1 MPVDPKVVTA
11 TTTVQE
17 VANYSKRR
25 TALAIL
31 NRSTSVTVYLGN
43 TDNVASNK
51 GFDLP
56 PTGTMVFAKNWGDD
70 PRIAR
75 TIVTASGTAELT
87 VLEEY
92 SDKEEF

>member
-1 MPVDPKVVTA
+1 MPVDPKVLTA
-11 TTTVQE
+11 TTSVQE

-25 TALAIL
+25 TSLAIL
-31 NRSTSVTVYLGN
+31 NRSTSITAYVGN

-56 PTGTMVFAKNWGDD
+56 PTGVMVFSENFGDD

-75 TIVTASGTAELT
+75 TVVTASGTAELT

-92 SDKEEF
+92 LEREG

>member
-1 MPVDPKVVTA
+1 MPVDPKVITA
-11 TTTVQE
+11 TTTVRE
-17 VANYSKRR
+17 IASYSKRR

-31 NRSTSVTVYLGN
+31 NRSSSVTVYIGN
-43 TDNVASNK
+43 TDHVTSDK

-56 PTGTMVFAKNWGDD
+56 PTGTMVFAETFGDD

-75 TIVTASGTAELT
+75 TVITASGSAELT

-92 SDKEEF
+92 LEVKEL

>member
-1 MPVDPKVVTA
+1 MPVDPKVITA

-31 NRSTSVTVYLGN
+31 NRSTSITAYLGN
-43 TDNVASNK
+43 TDNVASGS

-56 PTGTMVFAKNWGDD
+56 PTGTIVFSKDFGDD

-75 TIVTASGTAELT
+75 TVVTASGTAELT

>member
-1 MPVDPKVVTA
+1 MPVDPKVITA
-11 TTTVQE
+11 TTTVQQ
-17 VANYSKRR
+17 VAAYSKRR

-31 NRSTSVTVYLGN
+31 NRSTSITAYIGN
-43 TDNVASNK
+43 TDNVAEGN

-56 PTGTMVFAKNWGDD
+56 PTGTMVFSKAFGDD

-75 TIVTASGTAELT
+75 TVVTGSGTAELT

-92 SDKEEF
+92 AEEID

>member
-31 NRSTSVTVYLGN
+31 NRSTSVTAYVGN
-43 TDNVASNK
+43 TDFVSRES
-51 GFDLP
+51 GFDLS
-56 PTGTMVFAKNWGDD
+56 PTAIMVFAERFGDD

-75 TIVTASGTAELT
+75 TVVTGSGSAELT

-92 SDKEEF
+92 LEADDL

>member
-1 MPVDPKVVTA
+1 MPVDPKVITA
-11 TTTVQE
+11 TTTVRE
-17 VANYSKRR
+17 VAAFSKRR

-31 NRSTSVTVYLGN
+31 NRSTSVTAFIGN

-56 PTGTMVFAKNWGDD
+56 PTGTIVFAETFGDD

-75 TIVTASGTAELT
+75 TVVTVAGSADLI

-92 SDKEEF
+92 LEREP

>member
-1 MPVDPKVVTA
+1 MPVDPKVITA
-11 TTTVQE
+11 TTTVKE
-17 VANYSKRR
+17 VASYSKRR

-31 NRSTSVTVYLGN
+31 NRSTSVTAYVGN
-43 TDNVASNK
+43 TDNVASGS

-56 PTGTMVFAKNWGDD
+56 PTGTMVFAETFGDD

-75 TIVTASGTAELT
+75 TVVTAAGSAELI

-92 SDKEEF
+92 LEREG

>member
-1 MPVDPKVVTA
+1 MPVDPKVITA
-11 TTTVQE
+11 TTTVQQ
-17 VANYSKRR
+17 VAAYSKRR

-31 NRSTSVTVYLGN
+31 NRSTSITAYIGN
-43 TDNVASNK
+43 TDNVAAGH

-56 PTGTMVFAKNWGDD
+56 PTGTMVFSEAFGDD

-75 TIVTASGTAELT
+75 MVVTAAGSAELT

-92 SDKEEF
+92 VDLEG

>member
-17 VANYSKRR
+17 AANYSKRR

-31 NRSTSVTVYLGN
+31 NRSTSVTAYIGN
-43 TDNVASNK
+43 TDNVASES

-56 PTGTMVFAKNWGDD
+56 PTGTMVFSEAFGDD

-75 TIVTASGTAELT
+75 TVVTSAGSAELT
-87 VLEEY
+87 VLEEFVERE
-92 SDKEEF
+92 S

>member
-1 MPVDPKVVTA
+1 MPVDPKVLTA
-11 TTTVQE
+11 TTTVQQ
-17 VANYSKRR
+17 VASFSKRR

-31 NRSTSVTVYLGN
+31 NRSTSITAYIGN
-43 TDNVASNK
+43 TDNVAAAR

-56 PTGTMVFAKNWGDD
+56 PTGTMVFSKQFGDD

-75 TIVTASGTAELT
+75 TVVTASGTAELT

-92 SDKEEF
+92 AEESD

>member
-31 NRSTSVTVYLGN
+31 NRSTSVTAYVGN
-43 TDNVASNK
+43 TDNVNSGS

-56 PTGTMVFAKNWGDD
+56 PTGTMVFAETFGDD

-75 TIVTASGTAELT
+75 TVVTAAGSAELT
-87 VLEEY
+87 VLEEFVERE
-92 SDKEEF
+92 S

>member
-1 MPVDPKVVTA
+1 MPVDPKVITA
-11 TTTVQE
+11 TTTVRE
-17 VANYSKRR
+17 AATYSKRR

-31 NRSTSVTVYLGN
+31 NRSTTVTTFIGN
-43 TDNVASNK
+43 TDNVAAGS

-56 PTGTMVFAKNWGDD
+56 PTGAIVFSEATGDD

-75 TIVTASGTAELT
+75 TVVTAAGSAELT

-92 SDKEEF
+92 LERED

>member
-11 TTTVQE
+11 TTTVKE
-17 VANYSKRR
+17 VAAYSKHR

-31 NRSTSVTVYLGN
+31 NRSTSITTYIGN
-43 TDNVASNK
+43 TDNVSSTK

-56 PTGTMVFAKNWGDD
+56 PTGTMVFSKAFGDD

-75 TIVTASGTAELT
+75 TVVTGSGTAELT
-87 VLEEY
+87 ILEEY
-92 SDKEEF
+92 SEEID